1 MKPNVSEKLSKTDGL
16 TTYNYKIILY
26 LDAVKE
32 ATQSKMA
39 EELLPARCEKARKQ
53 TINRACKEL
62 ESMNIIRIK
71 RKEGRNIIWELNPN
85 PDVQI
90 QGQTKIEGL

>member
-1 MKPNVSEKLSKTDGL
+1 MKPDVSKKLSKTDGL

-26 LDAVKE
+26 LDAIKE
-32 ATQSKMA
+32 ANQSKMA
-39 EELLPARCEKARKQ
+39 EELLPVRCEKARKQ

-90 QGQTKIEGL
+90 QGQTKIDCL